1 MAAEGLFIV
10 NEIIVLTTHCCPV
23 SVIYHMQTILWALA
37 SSVKAL
43 AAVTWRCVNKT
54 ELCRLQH
61 DEDLQVAA
69 SQRVPRSLMISDC
82 CNEQI
87 YLFIYYLMLLSEYYK
102 WVAVLMLGDMQ
113 ESYKHA
119 Q

>member
-23 SVIYHMQTILWALA
+23 SVIYHMQTMWALA
-37 SSVKAL
+37 SSVKAP

-87 YLFIYYLMLLSEYYK
+87 YLFIT
-102 WVAVLMLGDMQ
+102 
-113 ESYKHA
+113 
-119 Q
+119 

>member
-10 NEIIVLTTHCCPV
+10 NEIIVLTTHCSPV
-23 SVIYHMQTILWALA
+23 SVIYHMQT
-37 SSVKAL
+37 SVKAP

-54 ELCRLQH
+54 ELWRLQH

-87 YLFIYYLMLLSEYYK
+87 YLFIT
-102 WVAVLMLGDMQ
+102 
-113 ESYKHA
+113 
-119 Q
+119 